1 MVDLA
6 SVARAVVVSS
16 LGVHR
21 GERVW
26 VHGWDHAVDLMSQL
40 AMECG
45 RAGAEVLLT
54 VEPEE
59 LWLHSLLSSPLE
71 SLEKLSGYQSSLL
84 EETDVYIFTLGPRR
98 PVPWQ
103 RIPPDRRKAAS
114 IWLDTRYDNSGFA
127 AEWSAVA
134 KRRGVRML
142 GVEATLATPERAEDL
157 GLDYERWR
165 EAVYNGCLEDPVT
178 ILARAKK
185 LSGRLAGDENVHVTT
200 PQGTALTFRLDRR
213 ALDLSEALATKDKA
227 NEGIITFLP
236 AGSIEVTIDED
247 SANGTLVFDQPIL
260 TPDGL
265 MVRLN
270 AEVDAGRVTSFSV
283 TGPRKPFRKYL
294 EADDN
299 AGRLSFFGV
308 GLNSKMRFGFTQ
320 DDKVLGGVV
329 MGFGD
334 NENKGGRNR
343 ANGKG
348 WWGALSKATVRIGN
362 ETVMRIG
369 LLGA

>member
-1 MVDLA
+1 M
-6 SVARAVVVSS
+6 
-16 LGVHR
+16 
-21 GERVW
+21 
-26 VHGWDHAVDLMSQL
+26 
-40 AMECG
+40 
-45 RAGAEVLLT
+45 
-54 VEPEE
+54 
-59 LWLHSLLSSPLE
+59 
-71 SLEKLSGYQSSLL
+71 
-84 EETDVYIFTLGPRR
+84 
-98 PVPWQ
+98 
-103 RIPPDRRKAAS
+103 
-114 IWLDTRYDNSGFA
+114 
-127 AEWSAVA
+127 
-134 KRRGVRML
+134 
-142 GVEATLATPERAEDL
+142 
-157 GLDYERWR
+157 
-165 EAVYNGCLEDPVT
+165 
-178 ILARAKK
+178 
-185 LSGRLAGDENVHVTT
+185 
-200 PQGTALTFRLDRR
+200 
-213 ALDLSEALATKDKA
+213 
-227 NEGIITFLP
+227 
-236 AGSIEVTIDED
+236 
-247 SANGTLVFDQPIL
+247 FDQPIL